1 MSIAKRYKSTSLI
14 PCVYICIRASSLTR
28 NPSKDPKKNIDPKI
42 RSASPLHKSKT
53 VVRLLVFSS
62 QRKYNLHRYRWNEQ
76 SQEVKE
82 NISGSYD
89 MWLEITGALLNVAGS
104 EELTIL
110 THRKE
115 GQPFGLAVVLEG
127 WVMVARCWQRY
138 YCLSLEDVW
147 RWINPTKILFK
158 LIG

>member
-1 MSIAKRYKSTSLI
+1 MSIAKRYKSTSPI
-14 PCVYICIRASSLTR
+14 PVYIYEFVHHHSPGIHPRIQRRML
-28 NPSKDPKKNIDPKI
+28 IQ
-42 RSASPLHKSKT
+42 RSAAHPLFINLRQSSDC
-53 VVRLLVFSS
+53 VFSS

-82 NISGSYD
+82 NISSSYD

-158 LIG
+158 LTG